1 MFTVTVAESNS
12 VERSTFNN
20 LPAAQDYVSTVIDMY
35 QDDGIEL
42 RRSRRM
48 VKVVDI
54 FQRETVAIIRLE
66 VGN

>member
-20 LPAAQDYVSTVIDMY
+20 LPSAQDYVSTVIDMY
-35 QDDGIEL
+35 QDDGIEM
-42 RRSRRM
+42 RRSRRR

>member
-12 VERSTFNN
+12 VEGATFNN

-48 VKVVDI
+48 VKVIDI

-66 VGN
+66 VN

>member
-12 VERSTFNN
+12 VERATFNN
-20 LPAAQDYVSTVIDMY
+20 LPAAQDYVSTVVDMY
-35 QDDGIEL
+35 QDDGIEM

-66 VGN
+66 VDN

>member
-20 LPAAQDYVSTVIDMY
+20 LPSARDYVSTVVDMY
-35 QDDGIEL
+35 QDSDGIEV
-42 RRSRRM
+42 RRGKRI

-66 VGN
+66 VN

>member
-12 VERSTFNN
+12 VERSTFSN

-48 VKVVDI
+48 VKVVDV
-54 FQRETVAIIRLE
+54 FQRETIAIIRLG

>member
-1 MFTVTVAESNS
+1 MFTVTVAESNN

-20 LPAAQDYVSTVIDMY
+20 LPAARDYVSTIIDMY
-35 QDDGIEL
+35 QDDGIEM

-66 VGN
+66 VN